1 MKIDRELPADFQGLF
16 YSPNEFRSDMCLV
29 TFFGTLL
36 IHGNSNVLE
45 GIETSKIAGDLE
57 LISYRAVEIAIH

>member
-1 MKIDRELPADFQGLF
+1 
-16 YSPNEFRSDMCLV
+16 MCLV

-36 IHGNSNVLE
+36 ILGNSNVLE

-57 LISYRAVEIAIH
+57 LISYGAVEQATH

>member
-1 MKIDRELPADFQGLF
+1 
-16 YSPNEFRSDMCLV
+16 MCLV

-57 LISYRAVEIAIH
+57 LISYRAVEITIH